1 MNQSR
6 KYEADG
12 IEKETLVQHE
22 FTWRSWSEK
31 LNVRAQGDAHEA
43 QNQEHGRKYIEEG
56 KVFQKCVSSHLLFSL
71 NMWFL
76 TPAVSCG
83 PNENR
88 DCTAFN
94 DKPARIF
101 LSAPLVC

>member
-6 KYEADG
+6 KYESDG

-22 FTWRSWSEK
+22 FTWHSWSEE

-43 QNQEHGRKYIEEG
+43 HNQEHGRKYIEKG

-71 NMWFL
+71 KYV
-76 TPAVSCG
+76 VSNERANPPG
-83 PNENR
+83 PKK
-88 DCTAFN
+88 TV
-94 DKPARIF
+94 
-101 LSAPLVC
+101 L